1 MFNLRACVNGLY
13 EFEVQFE
20 SYSDGLSFMFYRN
33 SSDNVKGDLPSMFDV
48 FHKGNWTFIE
58 LILLPY
64 FSTYIKRRVLTMSN
78 FRPMSL
84 LFFATVPE
92 HVFH

>member
-1 MFNLRACVNGLY
+1 MGYMNLRFNLNHTLTG
-13 EFEVQFE
+13 
-20 SYSDGLSFMFYRN
+20 DGLSFMFYRN

-84 LFFATVPE
+84 LLFATVPE